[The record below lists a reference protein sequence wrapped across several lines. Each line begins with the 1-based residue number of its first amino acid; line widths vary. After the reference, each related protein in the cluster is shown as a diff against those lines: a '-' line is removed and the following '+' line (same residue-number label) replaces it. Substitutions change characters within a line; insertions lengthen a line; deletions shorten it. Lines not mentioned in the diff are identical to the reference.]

1 MGSSTYQSS
10 FAGVGAMLRSDFMQA
25 EMGRRAQAVM
35 DQAIATAPVYT
46 GTGGDAHRGRY
57 KDAFS
62 MHTTDHGG
70 WKGDRAAGIVTNDA
84 PEAVFVEY
92 SSTHATDHG
101 VRVQQGHHTMLN
113 ALQAAGD

>member
-1 MGSSTYQSS
+1 MGGSTYTGSY
-10 FAGVGAMLRSDFMQA
+10 AGVGEMLRSDFLEA

-35 DQAIATAPVYT
+35 DQAVATAPVYT
-46 GTGGDAHRGRY
+46 GTGRDVHRGRY
-57 KDAFS
+57 KESFS

-92 SSTHATDHG
+92 SSTHRTEHG
-101 VRVQQGHHTMLN
+101 ARVQPGHHTMLN
-113 ALQAAGD
+113 ALSAAGD